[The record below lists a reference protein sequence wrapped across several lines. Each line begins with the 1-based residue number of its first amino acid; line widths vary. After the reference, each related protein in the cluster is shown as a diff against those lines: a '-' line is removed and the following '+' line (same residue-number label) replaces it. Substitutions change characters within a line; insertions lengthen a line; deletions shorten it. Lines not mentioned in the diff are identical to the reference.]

1 MNTTT
6 QRSGYKKN
14 IDKCFDHCRHFLV
27 KHLSK
32 PHYGSLRCKKHGF
45 IKWLSHKHYCELQAL
60 MYPAHSTHKAK
71 RYITHAEKQMKKIQR
86 LAQLQHED
94 AVPDFE
100 WLPQHNK

>member
-1 MNTTT
+1 
-6 QRSGYKKN
+6 
-14 IDKCFDHCRHFLV
+14 
-27 KHLSK
+27 
-32 PHYGSLRCKKHGF
+32 
-45 IKWLSHKHYCELQAL
+45 
-60 MYPAHSTHKAK
+60 MYPAHSTHRAK